1 MDPISVLTIPLLRP
15 TDIPDEI
22 VYFAVVDLP
31 VIDLL
36 SDFDELYYGYSS
48 GIAFTPAGGPQ
59 NQITPH
65 GPTKPCSV
73 LAKLGKFFGEARS
86 GVMMAARCD
95 GRLVGW
101 FGPLAA
107 DFTSL
112 SSCCQRERHKDEPG
126 LENNSVIHGYEF
138 KDEDWQNCLT
148 PRALLETSEEQ
159 TSVFHSHGCAALRHA
174 ATGFLA
180 NAEEEIAI
188 GTDDTS
194 VAAGSLRCGYCH
206 CLNLRS
212 LPFDALSC

>member
-1 MDPISVLTIPLLRP
+1 
-15 TDIPDEI
+15 
-22 VYFAVVDLP
+22 
-31 VIDLL
+31 
-36 SDFDELYYGYSS
+36 
-48 GIAFTPAGGPQ
+48 
-59 NQITPH
+59 
-65 GPTKPCSV
+65 
-73 LAKLGKFFGEARS
+73 
-86 GVMMAARCD
+86 MMAARCD

-194 VAAGSLRCGYCH
+194 VAAG
-206 CLNLRS
+206 RS
-212 LPFDALSC
+212 EA